1 MARPSKR
8 AFGNAGF
15 VKKIFAM
22 AQTEIKKGCWGK
34 AAVLLYGVSLEVRS
48 TTYCSNRLPAS
59 MALLGEPLIGRERR
73 PRTRKGGLCAL
84 APVSRR
90 LATTDANSP
99 GSV

>member
-1 MARPSKR
+1 MALLNKR
-8 AFGNAGF
+8 AFRNAGF
-15 VKKIFAM
+15 VKKNFTM
-22 AQTEIKKGCWGK
+22 VQTEVKKGCWGK
-34 AAVLLYGVSLEVRS
+34 AAVLLYGVSLEVWS

-73 PRTRKGGLCAL
+73 PRTRKGGLCAP
-84 APVSRR
+84 APVSCR